1 MSDRTQNAPP
11 AHGMT
16 GRFAP
21 AIADATGRLAGVDPI
36 ARALAIGAAFADGE
50 FRFAFLGMDA
60 RVGFPTGACFLDG
73 SPAGGTDTVLLLHYV
88 LEGKDLAPL
97 GWPRGRWISFREV
110 PDAAAYFAAYQ
121 SRGPA
126 LIARH
131 FADRPEAFERAALAL
146 GARRAPD
153 LPGVAFVL
161 AALPRIAL
169 ALIFHEGEPGLP
181 AEAQILFDAAAP
193 AIWRAEDLAVLGESA
208 AARLVGKG

>member
-1 MSDRTQNAPP
+1 MNDGTDSTPRAP
-11 AHGMT
+11 GMT
-16 GRFAP
+16 GRFVS
-21 AIADATGRLAGVDPI
+21 AIAEAIRSLAGIEPVER
-36 ARALAIGAAFADGE
+36 ARAIGAVFADGAFG
-50 FRFAFLGMDA
+50 FRYLGMDA
-60 RVGFPTGACFLDG
+60 RVEFPSGACFLDG

-88 LEGKDLAPL
+88 LEGKHFA
-97 GWPRGRWISFREV
+97 PRGRWISFREV

-208 AARLVGKG
+208 AARLVAP